1 MPDGGIGSLPQ
12 RLTQQQGV
20 SRILKCWRNSSGY
33 AANVSRHILTYLI
46 PCHLLTS
53 HTLPTQALLEPYPRL
68 QKLFLPLAQCI
79 KRGDL
84 YAFDQALKQAED
96 EFVKRRIYLPLE
108 RAHDICLR
116 NLLRKVFLAGGF
128 EESKAEGSSGPLVR
142 RTRIP
147 VPEFTA
153 AISLRSKQDIDSDE
167 VECQLANMIYKV
179 RCLFGYFV
187 PQRSLLANMKLA

>member
-1 MPDGGIGSLPQ
+1 MECA
-12 RLTQQQGV
+12 T
-20 SRILKCWRNSSGY
+20 NE
-33 AANVSRHILTYLI
+33 NRHILTYLI

-53 HTLPTQALLEPYPRL
+53 HTLPTKALLKPYPRL

-79 KRGDL
+79 KAGDL
-84 YAFDQALKQAED
+84 YAFDQALKQGEE

-128 EESKAEGSSGPLVR
+128 EESKIDGSSGSLVR

-153 AISLRSKQDIDSDE
+153 AISLRSKQEIDSDE

-179 RCLFGYFV
+179 RCLLGFYMAILCVCNQTSNGA
-187 PQRSLLANMKLA
+187 PLLT